1 MKFLK
6 IFLTFSTFFLLVFC
20 VSNHAIYGQTNN
32 TAVSMDLKQNIQL
45 QTGSDQIKGTI
56 YDDNEKGRLP
66 KHSL

>member
-1 MKFLK
+1 
-6 IFLTFSTFFLLVFC
+6 
-20 VSNHAIYGQTNN
+20 
-32 TAVSMDLKQNIQL
+32 MDLKQNIQL